1 MEPSLWRMLT
11 SLGDTDIGLEDLR
24 DIGDVL
30 LGSGEGGMGESGG
43 MLAKYLWKRNVSQSQ
58 TDIGYVDVNQKKYL
72 SWHWFWCSESIYH
85 PKFSWYITL
94 RWHQFSLLM
103 TLTIQKLF
111 TRLTYVFKK
120 FSHTTNELWYAY
132 SFYTWLYLAR
142 YSQLASWLQ
151 IQSYSVVSIKITGSL
166 NYFEV
171 FYHPEPFFHVLNE
184 IYLPPWSFF
193 HVLNEIFAL
202 PCSLITSCLLN
213 RYYRVSTWANARRS
227 K

>member
-171 FYHPEPFFHVLNE
+171 FYHPELFFSCTKWNFCSTL
-184 IYLPPWSFF
+184 
-193 HVLNEIFAL
+193 FA
-202 PCSLITSCLLN
+202 
-213 RYYRVSTWANARRS
+213 YYILFA
-227 K
+227 

>member
-151 IQSYSVVSIKITGSL
+151 IQSYIREQML
-166 NYFEV
+166 AEV
-171 FYHPEPFFHVLNE
+171 CKQL
-184 IYLPPWSFF
+184 WSFYGSR
-193 HVLNEIFAL
+193 IY
-202 PCSLITSCLLN
+202 TSTLLSKP
-213 RYYRVSTWANARRS
+213 VARTMAWL
-227 K
+227 KYL